1 MMSRSHPD
9 GDPAPV
15 TRALPRPIAL
25 GPDEGLPLLDI
36 LTAGRLIHDAPG
48 LPAVRVLR
56 HCRDFGYLVVRVQ
69 LTGPPAVFR
78 CPGRLTYQT
87 EWVDP
92 QDHTGWTVTVS
103 GPAQRITNGYQ
114 QARYRLMLHAGPQ
127 TSHEHLLRI
136 RPENVTG
143 YRLTRAPA

>member
-1 MMSRSHPD
+1 MSCATAATSGISSYASSSLAR
-9 GDPAPV
+9 
-15 TRALPRPIAL
+15 PR
-25 GPDEGLPLLDI
+25 
-36 LTAGRLIHDAPG
+36 
-48 LPAVRVLR
+48 
-56 HCRDFGYLVVRVQ
+56 CS
-69 LTGPPAVFR
+69 
-78 CPGRLTYQT
+78 GRLTYQT

>member
-1 MMSRSHPD
+1 MTSRSHSD
-9 GDPAPV
+9 ADPIPV
-15 TRALPRPIAL
+15 TRPLLHPVAL

-36 LTAGRLIHDAPG
+36 LTAGRLIHHEAG

-69 LTGPPAVFR
+69 LPVPPAVFR

-127 TSHEHLLRI
+127 NSYEHLLRI
-136 RPENVTG
+136 RPDNVTG